1 MNVVLPQLELVL
13 LQVQISSMHLITMD
27 PLDLS
32 ITTNRSG
39 TADLYKLKWFKN
51 PRQKIIL
58 GWVTSLKVTAV
69 KNSAVGKE
77 EKPCKSESRMG
88 THPSKVQGK

>member
-1 MNVVLPQLELVL
+1 
-13 LQVQISSMHLITMD
+13 MHLIAMD
-27 PLDLS
+27 LLDLS

-39 TADLYKLKWFKN
+39 TADLYKLKWFKH
-51 PRQKIIL
+51 PTQKIIL
-58 GWVTSLKVTAV
+58 GLVTSLKVTAA

-77 EKPCKSESRMG
+77 KPCKSKSRMG